1 MTDAPSGRL
10 VSLDALRG
18 LDMLII
24 LGLDALVV
32 QVAALHPQSDFWREA
47 ALQFGHVEWEGL
59 RIYDLVFP
67 FFVFMAGMSMFFSLR
82 KAESA
87 GTSKLKYGARLWCRA
102 AWLVLLGFLVNG
114 SLSWDPER
122 MRFASV
128 LGLIGLSGALAGSL
142 ALVGRRALT
151 RFVFALLLLGGVG
164 AAQYFGGDMS
174 PQGCVNARVD
184 ALFCPGLLHYGCIDP
199 EGPLCIASAT
209 ALCLAGMLCG
219 QILLCTPQAWKRV
232 LCLVLIGALCLGA
245 SFVAGP
251 IIKNIW
257 TPAFVLAAAGC
268 CYGAAALFHFIIDI
282 GRLRVWCYPLRVVG
296 MNALFI
302 YTFTQ
307 IIPFRELTARL
318 FGGTI
323 QACVAPEYQAVS
335 LSACCLLF
343 AWLLCFYL
351 YRKGIFIRL

>member
-1 MTDAPSGRL
+1 MTDAPTGRL

-18 LDMLII
+18 LDMLVI

-32 QVAALHPQSDFWREA
+32 QVAALHPKSAFWREA
-47 ALQFGHVEWEGL
+47 AQQFGHVEWEGL
-59 RIYDLVFP
+59 TVYDLVFP

-87 GTSKLKYGARLWCRA
+87 GTGKLKYGARLWYRA
-102 AWLVLLGFLVNG
+102 AWLVLLGFIVNG
-114 SLSWDPER
+114 NLSWDPTG

-128 LGLIGLSGALAGSL
+128 LGLIGLSGALAGSM

-174 PQGCVNARVD
+174 PPGCVNARVD
-184 ALFCPGLLHYGCIDP
+184 AFFCPGLLHYGCIDP
-199 EGPLCIASAT
+199 EGPLCIVSAT
-209 ALCLAGMLCG
+209 ALCLAGVLCG
-219 QILLCTPQAWKRV
+219 QIMLRTPQAWRRV
-232 LCLVLIGALCLGA
+232 LRLALIGAGCLGA

-268 CYGAAALFHFIIDI
+268 CYLTAALFHLVIDI
-282 GRLRVWCYPLRVVG
+282 WGLRVWSYPLRVVG
-296 MNALFI
+296 MNALFV
-302 YTFTQ
+302 YTFTH
-307 IIPFRELTARL
+307 IIPFRELAARI

-323 QACVAPEYQAVS
+323 QACVATEYQAAS
-335 LSACCLLF
+335 LSACCLLL

-351 YRKGIFIRL
+351 YRKGLFIRL